1 MCTLLDVADNA
12 EADTRQ
18 SVDGEGV
25 LYEHIDEGCH
35 LGFGFVGLYVVFRQ
49 EQADDGGRVLTVLQG
64 LQDEGTGLVFLRL
77 AQLERRPSRARIYGK
92 TKNR

>member
-12 EADTRQ
+12 EAVTRQ
-18 SVDGEGV
+18 SADGEGV
-25 LYEHIDEGCH
+25 LYEHIDEGSH